1 MGQTPSQAVFDDKR
15 LSGLRN
21 KAQSFQA
28 AGLQECKRD
37 CQKPIDKSQTEGF
50 TKYKRVFRWCL
61 KTNRFKAFTE
71 KHFHE
76 LNINYLK
83 RLKFDLKNISIMLN
97 ENLFD
102 IQKCNNGEFDEF
114 VRIFLPVFKEGKK
127 RAKTICLPIKYHKH
141 SLKFKD
147 WNRKKSIQL

>member
-1 MGQTPSQAVFDDKR
+1 M
-15 LSGLRN
+15 
-21 KAQSFQA
+21 
-28 AGLQECKRD
+28 
-37 CQKPIDKSQTEGF
+37 
-50 TKYKRVFRWCL
+50 
-61 KTNRFKAFTE
+61 
-71 KHFHE
+71 
-76 LNINYLK
+76 K

-102 IQKCNNGEFDEF
+102 IQKCNDGEFDEF
-114 VRIFLPVFKEGKK
+114 VRIFLPMFKEGKK